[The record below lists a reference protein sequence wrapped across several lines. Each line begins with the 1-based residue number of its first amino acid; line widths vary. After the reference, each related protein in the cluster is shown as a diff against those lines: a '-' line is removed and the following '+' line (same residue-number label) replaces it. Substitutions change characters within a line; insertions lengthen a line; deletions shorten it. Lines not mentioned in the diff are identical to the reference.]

1 MGDQVKMKFNKEEIS
16 KVCIDM
22 NALKHLEIQTEF
34 PWPINIIFD
43 QNTMQKYNKIFQ
55 FRL

>member
-43 QNTMQKYNKIFQ
+43 
-55 FRL
+55 